1 MSNELRSVDRIVLA
15 SARRVSAHRRKNICQ
30 DARTKLPS
38 RAFPNPTPI
47 GVSART
53 QLFLGER
60 IFREGIETHESERRR
75 TIHVCAQQRK
85 LRGTSIATRRRLTP
99 NVCLPTP
106 SLPSPAPEILDYLV
120 RHPEAQD
127 TIDGILHWWVL
138 DACIRKWAP
147 KIAETVAQLVEQGF
161 LEQSQSAD
169 GNVFYRASPNCLA
182 TLQQQPPQNCTPN
195 ATP

>member
-1 MSNELRSVDRIVLA
+1 M
-15 SARRVSAHRRKNICQ
+15 
-30 DARTKLPS
+30 PS
-38 RAFPNPTPI
+38 RAFQNPTPI
-47 GVSART
+47 CVRART
-53 QLFLGER
+53 EVFSGER
-60 IFREGIETHESERRR
+60 IFGGGIETRGSERRR
-75 TIHVCAQQRK
+75 TIRVRAQQRK
-85 LRGTSIATRRRLTP
+85 LRGTSIATAGRLTP

-106 SLPSPAPEILDYLV
+106 SLPSPAPEILEYLA

-169 GNVFYRASPNCLA
+169 GNIFYRASPSYLA
-182 TLQQQPPQNCTPN
+182 TLQQRPPRTSTPN
-195 ATP
+195 DDV